1 MIIQRFSVNNY
12 PVQTILSWVQS
23 NEVAIPEIQRPF
35 VWSSTQVRDLVDS
48 LYNGFPVGYLI
59 TWKNP
64 NVRLK
69 DGSTS
74 NGKRILID
82 GQQRVTALMT
92 AILGKEVFDSNY
104 RRRRITIAFNPTL
117 RKFEVLNSIIKKDSQ
132 WISDISE
139 IFSPGFKILDK
150 IRDYCALNPE
160 VSQEDILHAIDAL
173 KSILNITIGLIELN
187 PDLDIDEV
195 TEIFIRINS
204 SGLTLSQADFAMSK
218 IAVDEIYGGNL
229 LRKAIDYFSHLAV
242 KPEFIDIIR
251 ENDAAFMETE
261 YFPKL
266 QWLKDDRENLYDPDY
281 KDIIRVAFTYKF
293 RRGPLQEL
301 VALLSGR
308 NFETREYQENIAEE
322 SFAILKEGV
331 FDFMN
336 ETHFKRFIM
345 IIRSAG
351 FIDPFM
357 IRSKNALNF
366 SYVLYLTLKENGVH
380 PSLIETYVRRWFVMS
395 VLKSRYSSSP
405 ESQFSFDI
413 KRLTETN
420 PIQYME
426 DVLKSELSDAYWEYS
441 LPLEM
446 DTSVTS
452 HPLYHAFLAAQVKLN
467 DKGFLSKDILVSDLI
482 KLKGDLHHIYP
493 REFLK
498 NQGFDKGLINQI
510 ANFAVAQSEINIAI
524 GKKDPGQYF
533 TELVNQC
540 NGGSIKYGGITSFRQ
555 LEENLAEHCIPL
567 DFIKTGPLPYHE
579 FLLKRR
585 QLMASKIRRY
595 FGLL

>member
-1 MIIQRFSVNNY
+1 MIIQRFSVNHY

-173 KSILNITIGLIELN
+173 KSIMNITIGLIELN

-540 NGGSIKYGGITSFRQ
+540 NGGHIKYGGITSFRQ

>member
-173 KSILNITIGLIELN
+173 KSIMNITIGLIELN
-187 PDLDIDEV
+187 PALDIDEV

-540 NGGSIKYGGITSFRQ
+540 NGGHIKYGGITSFRQ

>member
-173 KSILNITIGLIELN
+173 KSIMNITIGLIELN

-540 NGGSIKYGGITSFRQ
+540 NGGHIKYGGITSFRQ

>member
-150 IRDYCALNPE
+150 IRDYCAHNPE

-173 KSILNITIGLIELN
+173 KSIMNITIGLIELN

-540 NGGSIKYGGITSFRQ
+540 NGGHIKYGGITSFRQ

>member
-1 MIIQRFSVNNY
+1 M
-12 PVQTILSWVQS
+12 QS

-69 DGSTS
+69 DGSIS

-139 IFSPGFKILDK
+139 IFSPGFKTLDK

-173 KSILNITIGLIELN
+173 KSIMNITIGLIELN
-187 PDLDIDEV
+187 PDVDIDEV

-204 SGLTLSQADFAMSK
+204 SDLTLSQVDFAMSK

-242 KPEFIDIIR
+242 KPEFMDIIR

-266 QWLKDDRENLYDPDY
+266 QWLKDNRENLYDPDY

-301 VALLSGR
+301 VALLWGR

-331 FDFMN
+331 LDFMN
-336 ETHFKRFIM
+336 ETHFRRFIM

-380 PSLIETYVRRWFVMS
+380 PSLIETYVRRWFEMS

-426 DVLKSELSDAYWEYS
+426 DVWKSELSDAYWEYS

-452 HPLYHAFLAAQVKLN
+452 HPLYHVFLAAQVKLN

-482 KLKGDLHHIYP
+482 KLKGDMHHIYP

-498 NQGFDKGLINQI
+498 NQGFDKGLIHQI
-510 ANFAVAQSEINIAI
+510 ANFAVAQSEIKIAI
-524 GKKDPGQYF
+524 GKKDPRQYF

-540 NGGSIKYGGITSFRQ
+540 NGGPINYGGITSFRQ

-567 DFIKTGPLPYHE
+567 DFIKTSPLLYHE

>member
-1 MIIQRFSVNNY
+1 
-12 PVQTILSWVQS
+12 VQS

>member
-1 MIIQRFSVNNY
+1 
-12 PVQTILSWVQS
+12 VQS

-173 KSILNITIGLIELN
+173 KSIMNITIGLIELN

-540 NGGSIKYGGITSFRQ
+540 NGGHIKYGGITSFRQ

>member
-173 KSILNITIGLIELN
+173 KSIMNITIGLIELN